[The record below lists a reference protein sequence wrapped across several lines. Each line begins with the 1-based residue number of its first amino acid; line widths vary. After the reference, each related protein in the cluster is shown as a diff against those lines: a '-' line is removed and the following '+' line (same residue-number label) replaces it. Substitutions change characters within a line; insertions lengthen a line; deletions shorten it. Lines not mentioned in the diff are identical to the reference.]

1 MAQIN
6 KPIAYRVDLVE
17 HDRFLGSKLDESLYF
32 DNEDEARNYVQSFNT
47 RNTARTAPE
56 WYMVAEYRGM
66 V

>member
-6 KPIAYRVDLVE
+6 KPTAYRVDLVE

-32 DNEDEARNYVQSFNT
+32 DNEEEARNYVQSFNT

>member
-1 MAQIN
+1 MAKIN

-32 DNEDEARNYVQSFNT
+32 DNEEEARNYVQSFNT

>member
-1 MAQIN
+1 MAKIN